1 MQNNGFC
8 TVKEPVLPS
17 KTGSFALPKRLHQKD
32 AERPTLPIM
41 PNIPMSSYNPSPQ
54 STLLADSLTSS
65 SLLQR
70 PSFLALHGS
79 LIPSAACIVLV
90 K

>member
-32 AERPTLPIM
+32 AERPTLPNNAEY
-41 PNIPMSSYNPSPQ
+41 PHV
-54 STLLADSLTSS
+54 LL
-65 SLLQR
+65 
-70 PSFLALHGS
+70 
-79 LIPSAACIVLV
+79 
-90 K
+90 

>member
-8 TVKEPVLPS
+8 TVKEPVLEG

-41 PNIPMSSYNPSPQ
+41 PNIPMSSYNPCP
-54 STLLADSLTSS
+54 TKHLACRL
-65 SLLQR
+65 SLLPLPPATPVFPCSPR
-70 PSFLALHGS
+70 
-79 LIPSAACIVLV
+79 
-90 K
+90 

>member
-41 PNIPMSSYNPSPQ
+41 PNIPMSSYNPCLTKHLACRLSHLLLPPATPVFPCSP
-54 STLLADSLTSS
+54 
-65 SLLQR
+65 R
-70 PSFLALHGS
+70 
-79 LIPSAACIVLV
+79 
-90 K
+90 

>member
-32 AERPTLPIM
+32 AERISPCPPIT
-41 PNIPMSSYNPSPQ
+41 PAPQ